1 MNMNIL
7 SVIYKDITVNIN
19 HSTINIYEDYIQI
32 FLLELKIMIANSFVN
47 GLMLIELIMKRK
59 KEILTQLLKLI
70 LIYSI

>member
-1 MNMNIL
+1 MIMNVLN
-7 SVIYKDITVNIN
+7 VIYKDTTVNIN
-19 HSTINIYEDYIQI
+19 HFTINIYEDYIQI
-32 FLLELKIMIANSFVN
+32 FLLELKITIVNSFVN

>member
-1 MNMNIL
+1 MKI
-7 SVIYKDITVNIN
+7 
-19 HSTINIYEDYIQI
+19 I
-32 FLLELKIMIANSFVN
+32 FKSFSLELKITIANSFVN

>member
-1 MNMNIL
+1 MIMNVLN
-7 SVIYKDITVNIN
+7 VIYKDTTVNIN

-32 FLLELKIMIANSFVN
+32 FLLELKITIANSFVN
-47 GLMLIELIMKRK
+47 GLMLIELIMKKK